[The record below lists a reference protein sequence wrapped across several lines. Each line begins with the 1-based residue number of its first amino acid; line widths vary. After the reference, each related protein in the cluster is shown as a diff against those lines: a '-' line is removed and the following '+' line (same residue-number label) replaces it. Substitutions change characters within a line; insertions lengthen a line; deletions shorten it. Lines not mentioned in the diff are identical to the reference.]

1 MMLKSLCL
9 GALTL
14 WAAPAAAEVTIF
26 AAASLKGPLDRV
38 IEGLEEEVVVSYGG
52 SGALARQVSMGAPAD
67 IVFLA
72 HPVWMDTPE
81 AAGALVE
88 GTRALVLRNRLVLVG
103 AAGAPEV
110 PLTTEGLAEALGDG
124 RLATGFVEAVPAG
137 QYAKQALDRL
147 DLWDGVADRLA
158 EVDNVRAA
166 LALVARGEAPL
177 GAVYATDAAI
187 TGEVAVV
194 AIFPEDSHDPIV
206 YEAALTAG
214 AAPGA
219 AEVLS
224 ALSDDAADRLFE
236 DAGFLP
242 AGAE

>member
-1 MMLKSLCL
+1 MLKSLCL

-14 WAAPAAAEVTIF
+14 WAAPSAAEVTIF

-38 IEGLEEEVVVSYGG
+38 VEGLEEEVVVSYGG

-72 HPVWMDTPE
+72 HPVWMDTLE
-81 AAGALVE
+81 AAGALAE
-88 GTRALVLRNRLVLVG
+88 GTRTLVLRNRLVLVG
-103 AAGAPEV
+103 AAGTPEV
-110 PLTTEGLAEALGDG
+110 PLTAEGLAEALGDG

-137 QYAKQALDRL
+137 QYAKQALETL

-194 AIFPEDSHDPIV
+194 AIFPEDSHNPIV

-236 DAGFLP
+236 DAGFQP